1 MESTLGKLVR
11 AGRESS
17 KSRVINGFVY
27 LFLFW
32 PGSQAIR
39 SKPAYARQLTSRRG
53 TPGGDEGELKG
64 DSGTECLPQ
73 HNSGQDLAGSPR
85 IRTLEIAGLGRLLL

>member
-17 KSRVINGFVY
+17 KSRVIDGFVY

-39 SKPAYARQLTSRRG
+39 SKPACARQLTSGRG
-53 TPGGDEGELKG
+53 APGGDEGELKG

-85 IRTLEIAGLGRLLL
+85 I